1 MDDEILTIYCLSDEL
16 LTAFGHRDHPQC
28 TMSSA
33 EIMTVAIVAVMYYG
47 GNFALACRCLHAPQW
62 MPDMLGKSRFS
73 RRLHRIKG
81 YFLTLFSLLSI
92 SWKEANQGQIYNVDT
107 FPIPVCDNIRINRC
121 RLYQEERYRGYKAG
135 KRRYFYGLKLHLL
148 ITQTGEP
155 VEFFLTPGST
165 SDVSGLFGFDFDL
178 PEGATI
184 IADKAYNI
192 YWFEDM
198 LQEAGIRLLPI
209 RKKNSKRPH
218 EPWERGL
225 QWLCRQQ
232 VETSGSLIDRKLPK
246 SIHAV
251 TTEGF
256 ELKVVL
262 FVLAFSLSYLLR

>member
-1 MDDEILTIYCLSDEL
+1 
-16 LTAFGHRDHPQC
+16 
-28 TMSSA
+28 
-33 EIMTVAIVAVMYYG
+33 
-47 GNFALACRCLHAPQW
+47 
-62 MPDMLGKSRFS
+62 
-73 RRLHRIKG
+73 
-81 YFLTLFSLLSI
+81 
-92 SWKEANQGQIYNVDT
+92 VDT
-107 FPIPVCDNIRINRC
+107 FPIPVCDNIRISRC
-121 RLYQEERYRGYKAG
+121 RLYREERYRGYKAS

-165 SDVSGLFGFDFDL
+165 SDLSGLYGFDFDL

-184 IADKAYNI
+184 IADKAYNV

-198 LQEAGIRLLPI
+198 LQEVGIHLLPI

-232 VETSGSLIDRKLPK
+232 VETSGSLIDRRLPK

-251 TTEGF
+251 TAEGF
-256 ELKVVL
+256 ELKLVL
-262 FVLAFSLSYLLR
+262 FVLAFSLSYLFS